1 DSFYSSATVSMI
13 LTAIESRLV
22 KFMLL
27 IEKNAMLAGKHYVW
41 TSFQLFM
48 PIIIGMPLM
57 TVVYMGM
64 EIERNRTE
72 TLSLEPTQDFSA
84 PICQNK
90 FFRYVNNVKNR
101 TVLESLIDNSGM
113 QTEEVNSTKELYEQ
127 LEAIMT
133 EREMKAKAKEP
144 LSEPEKK
151 TVYGLEFQKMQDK
164 TLQYVVHSSYATE
177 QDILNLKKGL
187 LSDMEILEMKDTRR
201 ILKHND
207 LTLIQCINEFFI
219 RNFVQKEF
227 EGGNRPLFSITSI
240 SFKKTSRMPE
250 IFLFQM
256 VVFCQLAVIIL
267 AVAFNVAWDSKMKEF
282 LLVINTGRWL
292 ILLAALLCNFILAFV
307 SVSTVFVVPLIFSQE
322 MPLGTIYFVLIFLTL
337 GTVILGVLCGTVIPN
352 TVGAIKLAFIL
363 WLILVYLAVKSP
375 PVHYSYWLV
384 SIYQLNIVA
393 SFKYILEAC
402 EHFEL
407 RGNPLS
413 LSNMFT
419 YTDIVNPGVSL
430 CFMILDIILYFTFL
444 IMYDSLEWCALF
456 ADVFTIVRK
465 KKPEQLKSQSER
477 HSWHQDEEV
486 RPFPADVDAEDLSK
500 VWETSGEVAV
510 YRFEIRAYPEEVSV
524 LLGHSGC
531 GKTTVLKM
539 ICGMVRPT
547 EGRVKICDKGI
558 FHKTSFCR
566 SKIGYCPQANILY
579 DSFTAMEHLWFFYS
593 LKRAGKKPGK
603 KVWKSEAITLTDKL
617 GMDDFKDKKAVLLSQ
632 GEKRKLCVS
641 IAFIGGSRV
650 VLLDEPTVGM
660 DYTAKKALQDL
671 VQTQKQSRTIL
682 LTTQNMED
690 AESMGHQ
697 MYVMFMGR
705 TVCSGDIQFVKG
717 SFMKEYILDV
727 RISQQDATK
736 TIPRIEEG
744 IISMVAGS
752 KVRSKQGNQL
762 KIDLPKLQLQLFPMI
777 LTKLEE
783 EKQMGYILD
792 YRITYGNIEET
803 FVRMGEMTE
812 VDKCVASAPLGSR
825 SWNSFRGC
833 LCFWRLI
840 FLLYKKVLFSVLHTP
855 LIISQWLVPIFVAL
869 FAAHQIMFESE
880 ITNVSV
886 ELSLSSI
893 PTGRFLVF
901 NPVNETTVRHM
912 VVQFMSRFD
921 NIEVQHINSS
931 RIDAIWPRK
940 WPWAVGGLYIK
951 KNLQYNTFEYV
962 FLAPRYVSQSEL
974 IMMHMANSLLVGKG
988 AAQLNMDFELRPR
1001 QHHFDRSTSFIVPI
1015 TLLLPL
1021 ILFTSSCTIVPAEEQ
1036 QSLFKHQQMKTG
1048 LWPSMYW
1055 LVTLFYD
1062 AIIAVFVCLVIKV
1075 ILLMFHW
1082 NAEWG
1087 FFGLM
1092 CLYCVINLPL
1102 AYLIASIISHVGG
1115 AFLFLLLFQSLAFIP
1130 LFISDMYLQRPGSF
1144 VICMHPCMVFLSI
1157 VLTEF
1162 NKKKFADLTSID
1174 CLIALI
1180 INGLVYLIALLIYES
1195 PVFPAIRQMIFTR
1208 KYEPPAELQFGDD
1221 VKEEMDRLT
1230 KVNPKGALSVKHLVK
1245 YYGKECCLKNITFGV
1260 DIGGKFGLVGVT
1272 GSGRT
1277 TAFNLIAG
1285 FQRPSD
1291 GSAVHYGENTYSLPR
1306 VGWCGSQDALF
1317 GRLTCS
1323 QNITIIAGLIGYSNI
1338 RQVVKTLIEALGL
1351 RLHANRKISNCS
1363 TGQKRRVSVAL
1374 ALLTRSELI
1383 TMDEPTRGVD
1393 PVTRRDIWRLIN
1405 STHFNNR
1412 TFFFTSS
1419 SIEECEQLSD
1429 RYGVLSLGH
1438 LIAVGTV
1445 DALRAKHTRL
1455 CVLQLVVEE
1464 YARKKVVDGIREI
1477 YANSVPLPVPDS
1489 GKGLLKWQIPMQEG
1503 DTLSAFYQ
1511 KLLQVETTLPVTN
1524 VFLSQSSYDL
1534 ALATI
1539 NEKFA
1544 QMAKAKLSTSELE
1557 GDK

>member
-1 DSFYSSATVSMI
+1 
-13 LTAIESRLV
+13 
-22 KFMLL
+22 
-27 IEKNAMLAGKHYVW
+27 
-41 TSFQLFM
+41 
-48 PIIIGMPLM
+48 
-57 TVVYMGM
+57 
-64 EIERNRTE
+64 
-72 TLSLEPTQDFSA
+72 
-84 PICQNK
+84 
-90 FFRYVNNVKNR
+90 
-101 TVLESLIDNSGM
+101 
-113 QTEEVNSTKELYEQ
+113 
-127 LEAIMT
+127 
-133 EREMKAKAKEP
+133 
-144 LSEPEKK
+144 
-151 TVYGLEFQKMQDK
+151 
-164 TLQYVVHSSYATE
+164 
-177 QDILNLKKGL
+177 
-187 LSDMEILEMKDTRR
+187 
-201 ILKHND
+201 
-207 LTLIQCINEFFI
+207 
-219 RNFVQKEF
+219 
-227 EGGNRPLFSITSI
+227 
-240 SFKKTSRMPE
+240 
-250 IFLFQM
+250 
-256 VVFCQLAVIIL
+256 
-267 AVAFNVAWDSKMKEF
+267 
-282 LLVINTGRWL
+282 
-292 ILLAALLCNFILAFV
+292 
-307 SVSTVFVVPLIFSQE
+307 
-322 MPLGTIYFVLIFLTL
+322 
-337 GTVILGVLCGTVIPN
+337 
-352 TVGAIKLAFIL
+352 
-363 WLILVYLAVKSP
+363 
-375 PVHYSYWLV
+375 
-384 SIYQLNIVA
+384 
-393 SFKYILEAC
+393 
-402 EHFEL
+402 
-407 RGNPLS
+407 
-413 LSNMFT
+413 
-419 YTDIVNPGVSL
+419 
-430 CFMILDIILYFTFL
+430 
-444 IMYDSLEWCALF
+444 
-456 ADVFTIVRK
+456 
-465 KKPEQLKSQSER
+465 
-477 HSWHQDEEV
+477 
-486 RPFPADVDAEDLSK
+486 
-500 VWETSGEVAV
+500 
-510 YRFEIRAYPEEVSV
+510 
-524 LLGHSGC
+524 
-531 GKTTVLKM
+531 
-539 ICGMVRPT
+539 
-547 EGRVKICDKGI
+547 
-558 FHKTSFCR
+558 
-566 SKIGYCPQANILY
+566 
-579 DSFTAMEHLWFFYS
+579 
-593 LKRAGKKPGK
+593 
-603 KVWKSEAITLTDKL
+603 
-617 GMDDFKDKKAVLLSQ
+617 
-632 GEKRKLCVS
+632 
-641 IAFIGGSRV
+641 
-650 VLLDEPTVGM
+650 
-660 DYTAKKALQDL
+660 
-671 VQTQKQSRTIL
+671 
-682 LTTQNMED
+682 
-690 AESMGHQ
+690 
-697 MYVMFMGR
+697 
-705 TVCSGDIQFVKG
+705 
-717 SFMKEYILDV
+717 
-727 RISQQDATK
+727 
-736 TIPRIEEG
+736 
-744 IISMVAGS
+744 
-752 KVRSKQGNQL
+752 
-762 KIDLPKLQLQLFPMI
+762 MI

-825 SWNSFRGC
+825 SWNSFRERVKHRC
-833 LCFWRLI
+833 YSDKMLSLNRSQKVMRFFFCVEFRLDA
-840 FLLYKKVLFSVLHTP
+840 
-855 LIISQWLVPIFVAL
+855 WLVPIFVAL

-951 KNLQYNTFEYV
+951 KNQVGRNSFD
-962 FLAPRYVSQSEL
+962 FVSSSDQKQ
-974 IMMHMANSLLVGKG
+974 LLCVRGG
-988 AAQLNMDFELRPR
+988 AAQLNMDLELRPR

-1036 QSLFKHQQMKTG
+1036 QSLFKHQQLKTG

-1055 LVTLFYD
+1055 LVTMFYD
-1062 AIIAVFVCLVIKV
+1062 AIIAILVCLVIKL

-1087 FFGLM
+1087 FLGLM

-1130 LFISDMYLQRPGSF
+1130 LFISDMYLR
-1144 VICMHPCMVFLSI
+1144 
-1157 VLTEF
+1157 
-1162 NKKKFADLTSID
+1162 
-1174 CLIALI
+1174 
-1180 INGLVYLIALLIYES
+1180 
-1195 PVFPAIRQMIFTR
+1195 RQ
-1208 KYEPPAELQFGDD
+1208 AELQFGDD

-1245 YYGKECCLKNITFGV
+1245 YYGKECCLKNITFGI

-1291 GSAVHYGENTYSLPR
+1291 GSAVHYGEDTYSLSR

-1383 TMDEPTRGVD
+1383 AMDEPTRGVD

-1511 KLLQVETTLPVTN
+1511 KLLQVETALPVTN

-1544 QMAKAKLSTSELE
+1544 QMAKAKLSTSELAGE
-1557 GDK
+1557 K